1 MCFGNHFRSGYS
13 HAQSYGYGDAH
24 KCNKPCDCSACCCDK
39 KKDILCDLLQI
50 FLMCVIIQLLISAFI
65 LSPVFIPGRRKRRRR
80 SLDDLSSSLKVIPN
94 SDNFE
99 DVRSII
105 YRLGLAGVTTFLED
119 DSRIEAIAPY
129 SANKV
134 TYNIAHNREPRNW
147 LFFGNDQSNPPFPDS
162 CKLKCCL
169 KCCKKDRILCIIQ
182 VMLLTTIIGQ
192 LMIVN
197 TLLVICDFFPLFLL
211 PPCFPIG
218 IGRRKRSVSM
228 HKPMGNASFFEYH
241 EQTFTSSEEDIYEV
255 ARNII
260 NSLSNIVRTRDF
272 AIDLRHASRECQTCI
287 PCRMQTI
294 RPLTDGLVHIGRYIG
309 Q

>member
-147 LFFGNDQSNPPFPDS
+147 LFFGDDQNYPPFPDS
-162 CKLKCCL
+162 CQLKCCL

-192 LMIVN
+192 LMIIN
-197 TLLVICDFFPLFLL
+197 TLLVICDFFPLILL

-228 HKPMGNASFFEYH
+228 QKPIASLFGYH

-260 NSLSNIVRTRDF
+260 NSLSNIARTRDF

-287 PCRMQTI
+287 PCRVQTI